1 MPCYLVRLTAPR
13 ASARSR
19 AVLLAVPSRRAGA
32 WCGRLRLM
40 ALAGATWC
48 WGIAALGAIE
58 VEHHYTGSALAMEN
72 AVATAAVILV
82 GSVAKYGSI
91 EAEGPMVHRLTEV
104 EVKVDKQ
111 LFGDPADHFMVS
123 LRVHGRSP
131 VYPNG
136 ETDPHIGATYLI
148 LLKATPKDGF
158 EVLKIMD
165 TNDDLTK
172 KVDEM
177 ITALGRRK

>member
-1 MPCYLVRLTAPR
+1 
-13 ASARSR
+13 
-19 AVLLAVPSRRAGA
+19 
-32 WCGRLRLM
+32 M
-40 ALAGATWC
+40 ALAGAAWC
-48 WGIAALGAIE
+48 SGIAALSAIE

-72 AVATAAVILV
+72 AVAAAAVILV

-104 EVKVDKQ
+104 EVKVDKP
-111 LFGDPADHFMVS
+111 LFGDPSDHCMVS

-131 VYPNG
+131 VYPDG
-136 ETDPHIGATYLI
+136 ESDPHIGATYLI
-148 LLKATPKDGF
+148 FLKATPKDGF

-165 TNDDLTK
+165 ANDDLTK